1 MRKFMVAC
9 AVLVFAALWTAPAL
23 AASQTVTGKVI
34 DQSCYKQDNSNTGV
48 DHKMK
53 SGEVKDCGIACAKK
67 GRPLALLTTDG
78 KVYTLGGGLAAN
90 NNEKLVAHVSH
101 TVTVTGDVTEKD
113 GAMTIASDALKM
125 VSQ

>member
-1 MRKFMVAC
+1 MRKIMA
-9 AVLVFAALWTAPAL
+9 ASGVLAFAALWTAPAL
-23 AASQTVTGKVI
+23 AATETLTGQIV
-34 DQSCYKQDNSNTGV
+34 DQSCYRMDKSNTGV

-53 SGEVKDCGIACAKK
+53 SGDVKDCAIDCAKK

-78 KVYTLGGGLAAN
+78 KLYTLGGGLAADN
-90 NNEKLVAHVSH
+90 NAKLVPHVSH

-125 VSQ
+125 VSR